1 MILFVCFYHNE
12 PDTEF
17 SWVLVE
23 YFQLFRDFSNRIQIM
38 YPVWVNFLVI
48 SNFLGLLVLSDYDFL
63 WDGLCSPSNVLN
75 SFFNSI
81 WRNKLRKLIFCQTGY
96 AKYHRFGI
104 WVKNAYNFQPSEA
117 IQMKYGW
124 SERAGIDVS
133 ENVYIH

>member
-1 MILFVCFYHNE
+1 MILFVCYYDNE

-23 YFQLFRDFSNRIQIM
+23 YFRLFRDFSNRIQIM
-38 YPVWVNFLVI
+38 YPVWVNLLVI
-48 SNFLGLLVLSDYDFL
+48 SNFLGLLVLSDYVFL

-81 WRNKLRKLIFCQTGY
+81 WRNKLRKLIFYQTGY
-96 AKYHRFGI
+96 AKYHDFGI
-104 WVKNAYNFQPSEA
+104 RVKNAYNFQPSEA